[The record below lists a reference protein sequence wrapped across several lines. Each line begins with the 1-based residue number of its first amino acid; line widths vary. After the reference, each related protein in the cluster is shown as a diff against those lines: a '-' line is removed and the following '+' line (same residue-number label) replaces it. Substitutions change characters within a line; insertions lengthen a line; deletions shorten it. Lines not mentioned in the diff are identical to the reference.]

1 MSDGRKLQTPGA
13 LAWDE
18 RYDKDSFHYGTE
30 PNDFLRE
37 KSALI
42 PKGGRVLCLAEGEG
56 RNAIFLARSGFKVTA
71 VDQSAV
77 GLRKLEVWARKE
89 NLTIETRLSDL
100 RDYDP
105 GLGAWDAVVSI
116 WCHLP
121 PDLRTLVHSRVC
133 AALRP
138 GGFVI
143 LEAYHPRQL
152 EYKTGG
158 PPVPELMM
166 TAGILK
172 KDFSSLQIE
181 SLSELD
187 RNVQEGEGHFGK
199 SAVVQLIATAE
210 S

>member
-1 MSDGRKLQTPGA
+1 MSEDMRLKSPGA

-37 KSALI
+37 NAGLI
-42 PKGGRVLCLAEGEG
+42 RKGGRVLCLAEGEG
-56 RNAIFLARSGFKVTA
+56 RNAIYLAEKGFEVTA
-71 VDQSAV
+71 VDQSGV
-77 GLRKLEVWARKE
+77 GLKKLEAWALRK
-89 NLTIETRLSDL
+89 NLRVETRLSDL

-105 GLGAWDAVVSI
+105 GSKEWDAVVSI

-181 SLSELD
+181 SLVEID
-187 RNVQEGEGHFGK
+187 RDVHEGEGHFGK
-199 SAVVQLIATAE
+199 SAVVQLIAVRRT
-210 S
+210 